1 MFSRLRPLAL
11 FVLCAFAWPALAFAS
26 EYDLSTSA
34 ADISFLPSQTVVGQ
48 SSRVTVSVTN
58 NGTEDAEGIVQLLD
72 GNVVV
77 SSKAVSSKSQGR
89 PDDVW
94 MVWRPAT
101 SGTHALTI
109 RLIADPGMPD
119 QNLSNNEVRFN
130 MAVDGDLDGDGIGD
144 LVDPDVDGDG
154 AANGDDD
161 YMYDPT
167 RSKKPVPAPVVKPV
181 PAPAPVP
188 APTPAPVRTPSPV
201 AAVPSVAPAPFKPAA
216 TLPVPVP
223 SASTTSVETSVPTTT
238 FAYVP
243 SETAAPVVPPPAP
256 AAPSETVA
264 TVSVPEPSTPMSTYA
279 LGAVA
284 ALSAIAG
291 FFFLSR
297 GASSTP

>member
-1 MFSRLRPLAL
+1 MFFRLRPLAI
-11 FVLCAFAWPALAFAS
+11 FVLCAFVWPALAFAS

-34 ADISFLPSQTVVGQ
+34 ADVSFLPSQTVVGQ

-119 QNLSNNEVRFN
+119 QNLSNNEVRFS

-154 AANGDDD
+154 AANSDDD

-167 RSKKPVPAPVVKPV
+167 RTKKPVPAPVVKP
-181 PAPAPVP
+181 APTPT
-188 APTPAPVRTPSPV
+188 PTPAPVRTPSPV
-201 AAVPSVAPAPFKPAA
+201 AAVPSVALAPIKPAA
-216 TLPVPVP
+216 TLPVPAP
-223 SASTTSVETSVPTTT
+223 SVSTTAVETSVPTTT

-243 SETAAPVVPPPAP
+243 PEAAAPAVPSPAP
-256 AAPSETVA
+256 AAPSEPVA
-264 TVSVPEPSTPMSTYA
+264 TVSAPESSTPMSTYA

-297 GASSTP
+297 GASSTS